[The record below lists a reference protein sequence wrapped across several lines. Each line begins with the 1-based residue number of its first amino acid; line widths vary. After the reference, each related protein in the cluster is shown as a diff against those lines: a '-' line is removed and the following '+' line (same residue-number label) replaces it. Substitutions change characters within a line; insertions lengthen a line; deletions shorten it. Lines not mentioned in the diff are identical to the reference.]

1 MKKLLLLPITLIT
14 LTLSAQGYKV
24 DFGIL
29 PEKMQEEPRNILI
42 KIETAWCSICKMQDK
57 QIESDEELKDLLSS
71 KVYFIT
77 FDAETTETIN
87 FANNSYRFIPNAKGK
102 GSHELATALGCTDNA
117 YPMWILLSEGYEIK
131 GTFKGFLKS
140 DALKEILQ
148 KL

>member
-24 DFGIL
+24 NFGVL
-29 PEKMQEEPRNILI
+29 PEKMQQEPRHILI

-77 FDAETTETIN
+77 FNAETTETIN
-87 FANNSYRFIPNAKGK
+87 FANNSYRFIPNVKGK
-102 GSHELATALGCTDNA
+102 GRHELATALGCTDNA
-117 YPMWILLSEGYEIK
+117 YPMWVLLSEDYEIK
-131 GTFKGFLKS
+131 GTFKSFLKS
-140 DALKEILQ
+140 DVLKQILE

>member
-1 MKKLLLLPITLIT
+1 MKKLLLLIILTVSTAAPGQEYRISFDT
-14 LTLSAQGYKV
+14 LT
-24 DFGIL
+24 
-29 PEKMQEEPRNILI
+29 EKMQQEPRHILI
-42 KIETAWCSICKMQDK
+42 KIETVWCSICKMQDK

-77 FDAETTETIN
+77 FDAETTETIT

-131 GTFKGFLKS
+131 GTFKGFVKS

>member
-1 MKKLLLLPITLIT
+1 MKKLLLLPIILIT

-24 DFGIL
+24 NFGVL
-29 PEKMQEEPRNILI
+29 PEKMQQEPRHILI
-42 KIETAWCSICKMQDK
+42 KIETTWCSICKMQDK
-57 QIESDEELKDLLSS
+57 QIESNEELKGLLSS
-71 KVYFIT
+71 KVYYLS

-102 GSHELATALGCTDNA
+102 GRHELATALGCTDNA
-117 YPMWILLSEGYEIK
+117 YPVWVLLTEDYEIK

-140 DALKEILQ
+140 DALKQILQ